1 MPPIT
6 RSTYKVMEA
15 AEALIALSQGKPSS
29 VILNRSTTHAIQ
41 KPKPFIKPTT
51 IREGVVTRSQSRRRF
66 RKVRF
71 DFDFELEN

>member
-6 RSTYKVMEA
+6 RSTYEVMGA
-15 AEALIALSQGKPSS
+15 AEALIALSRGKPSS
-29 VILNRSTTHAIQ
+29 VILNQSTTHAIQ
-41 KPKPFIKPTT
+41 KPKSYIKPPT

>member
-6 RSTYKVMEA
+6 RSTYEVMEA

-29 VILNRSTTHAIQ
+29 VILNRSTRHAIQ
-41 KPKPFIKPTT
+41 KPKSYIKPTT
-51 IREGVVTRSQSRRRF
+51 SREGVVTRSQSRRRF